1 MGVFVCM
8 CVFILFTKKKCF
20 VLQYNNITT
29 ITDDTFCKSNNTRYI
44 RTRMDEIR
52 MEGNP
57 ILLAKHVNA
66 FSCLRTLPVGT
77 YY

>member
-1 MGVFVCM
+1 MCVCM
-8 CVFILFTKKKCF
+8 CIYLKMKICF